1 MATSVV
7 KLYKNDILTPGRN
20 TMYAASET
28 ASGFSTWLSN
38 SLKKTITDFQYV
50 KHGLNINIKVD
61 ASQVNINRSDNIF
74 PFNYVSIK
82 NTDDERTFY
91 YFIMDV
97 EWVSQSTIR
106 FILSI
111 DSVATF
117 WDDLDFNEKTTI
129 LREHKDRF
137 YQKDAVTT
145 NTTLVRKIDEEPEGI
160 NPIQVKQ
167 SELTITDANID
178 DLSWYLI
185 YKTEQDAS
193 KLDENPVKC
202 YLCASQDLKLE
213 SGSGPTQITLGNLN
227 KNYTYF
233 FLDDDINGNG
243 GFEVTT
249 TSTNTFTLN
258 EVSGGSTAKVLVIRY
273 DNTEAKW
280 SVGSLFYDNNNVYT
294 KNKRI
299 LYVDDVVV
307 NFINTLSVGY
317 YYTVN
322 KNITD
327 YYEYKYLSTTCDE
340 YLTGARGNL
349 YIKSIKTLDKTDT
362 TIMKIINTPYCP
374 IDMVKYVGQ
383 TSISTYWTYPNTWEY
398 SREQQY
404 LKLKDLDSEFLR
416 SIRTLTLP
424 NTSYTVT
431 DTTKL
436 TGLRNNDLES
446 KIYHSDI
453 TSLSFIYDSFLK
465 SYRREACITNDEEP
479 VVEIKFKQSNNII
492 SNMLF
497 DFTPGANQEY
507 KQIEAFENILP
518 CTRNNEVTIYSSDY
532 LNYMRTGY
540 NFDKKANSLALTQ
553 NIINSAIG
561 VLGTGISAGL
571 QLGNITKGNLIATD
585 KALSEQFGSD
595 YLKTGKAD
603 DYILQTYKN
612 VKYTSGI
619 NSIATN
625 QMLGL
630 GINAAQA
637 VTNTVFQA
645 LQQANSLKA
654 KQANLAIQKA
664 SVSGSDDLDLMRYY
678 SGNKLVMYEFG
689 PIDVV
694 KNNICD
700 IFYYTGYAV
709 NKQEIPNMFSRSNF
723 NFIQCDPIFTTAS
736 TNKFIKPY
744 LEDIKLRFN
753 LGVTVYHNADD
764 FDQVKENLEVWLR
777 NAIRGI

>member
-20 TMYAASET
+20 AMYAASET

-50 KHGLNINIKVD
+50 KHGLNINIKID
-61 ASQVNINRSDNIF
+61 AAQMNINRSDNIF

-137 YQKDAVTT
+137 YQKNTVTT

-193 KLDENPVKC
+193 KLNENPVKC
-202 YLCASQDLKLE
+202 YLCASEDLKINQATGDT
-213 SGSGPTQITLGNLN
+213 SITLGNLN

-233 FLDDDINGNG
+233 FLDVENNTNS
-243 GFEVTT
+243 GFSVTT
-249 TSTNTFTLN
+249 TSTNTFTLD

-280 SVGSLFYDNNNVYT
+280 FVGSLFYDNNDVYI

-299 LYVDDVVV
+299 LYADSVVLT
-307 NFINTLSVGY
+307 FINGLTQGY
-317 YYTVN
+317 YYTLN
-322 KNITD
+322 KDITD
-327 YYEYKYLSTTCDE
+327 YYEYRYLATISNR
-340 YLTGARGNL
+340 YLTGTSGDV
-349 YIKSIKTLDKTDT
+349 YIRSIKTLDKTDT

-374 IDMVKYVGQ
+374 INMTK
-383 TSISTYWTYPNTWEY
+383 TNNIWSFPNTWEY

-424 NTSYTVT
+424 NTTYKIT

-553 NIINSAIG
+553 NIINTIIG
-561 VLGTGISAGL
+561 ASGAGISVGL
-571 QLGNITKGNLIATD
+571 NRRTELAKAKNNRADITFTGNA
-585 KALSEQFGSD
+585 ESD
-595 YLKTGKAD
+595 YLKVVNAAYARKREEAT
-603 DYILQTYKN
+603 
-612 VKYTSGI
+612 V

-625 QMLGL
+625 QMVGL
-630 GINAAQA
+630 GINAGQA
-637 VTNTVFQA
+637 AANTIFQA

-700 IFYYTGYAV
+700 IFYYTGYAI

>member
-20 TMYAASET
+20 AMYAASEQ

-50 KHGLNINIKVD
+50 KHGLNINIKID
-61 ASQVNINRSDNIF
+61 AAQMNINRSDNIF

-111 DSVATF
+111 DSIATF

-137 YQKDAVTT
+137 YQKDTVTT

-178 DLSWYLI
+178 NLDWYLF

-193 KLDENPVKC
+193 KLNENPVKC
-202 YLCASQDLKLE
+202 YLCASQDLKL
-213 SGSGPTQITLGNLN
+213 SQAVGDTSIILGNLN

-233 FLDDDINGNG
+233 FLDADNEPGS
-243 GFEVTT
+243 GFSVTAAT
-249 TSTNTFTLN
+249 TNTFTL
-258 EVSGGSTAKVLVIRY
+258 EEELVTTKAKVLVIRY

-280 SVGSLFYDNNNVYT
+280 FVGSLFYNSDDNYNT
-294 KNKRI
+294 NKKV
-299 LYVDDVVV
+299 LYDDSIELT
-307 NFINTLSVGY
+307 FINGLEKGY
-317 YYTVN
+317 YYTIN
-322 KNITD
+322 KDITD
-327 YYEYKYLSTTCDE
+327 YYEYRYLATICEE
-340 YLTGARGNL
+340 YLTGTRGTT
-349 YIKSIKTLDKTDT
+349 YIKSIKSLDKTDT

-374 IDMVKYVGQ
+374 INMTKTND
-383 TSISTYWTYPNTWEY
+383 IWTYPNTWEY
-398 SREQQY
+398 SIEQQY

-424 NTSYTVT
+424 NSTYTV
-431 DTTKL
+431 KNISNL
-436 TGLRNNDLES
+436 LGLRNNDLES

-453 TSLSFIYDSFLK
+453 TSLSFIYDSFIK
-465 SYRREACITNDEEP
+465 SYRREAYIINPEEP
-479 VVEIKFKQSNNII
+479 TIPPQVEIKFKQSNNII

-532 LNYMRTGY
+532 LNYMRNGY
-540 NFDKKANSLALTQ
+540 NFDKKANSLALSQ
-553 NIINSAIG
+553 NIINSG
-561 VLGTGISAGL
+561 VGLVGTGISAGL
-571 QLGNITKGNLIATD
+571 QLGNITKGNLMATD

-630 GINAAQA
+630 GINAGQA
-637 VTNTVFQA
+637 VINTVFQA

-664 SVSGSDDLDLMRYY
+664 SVSGSDDLNLMKYY

-689 PIDVV
+689 PTYVI

-709 NKQEIPNMFSRSNF
+709 NKQEMPNMFSRSNF

>member
-20 TMYAASET
+20 AMYAASET

-38 SLKKTITDFQYV
+38 SLQRTITDFQYV
-50 KHGLNINIKVD
+50 KHGLNISIKID
-61 ASQVNINRSDNIF
+61 ANQVIINKDI
-74 PFNYVSIK
+74 PDYPYNYVSIT
-82 NTDDERTFY
+82 NSDDGRTFY
-91 YFIMDV
+91 YFIMDI
-97 EWVSQSTIR
+97 EWVSQNTVR

-137 YQKDAVTT
+137 YQKDTIDAGA
-145 NTTLVRKIDEEPEGI
+145 TLIRKIDEEPEGI

-178 DLSWYLI
+178 NLSWYLI

-193 KLDENPVKC
+193 KLNENPVKC
-202 YLCASQDLKLE
+202 YLCASEDLKIDQATGDT
-213 SGSGPTQITLGNLN
+213 SITLGNLN

-233 FLDDDINGNG
+233 FLDTENNTNS
-243 GFEVTT
+243 GFSVTT
-249 TSTNTFTLN
+249 TSTNTFTLD

-280 SVGSLFYDNNNVYT
+280 FVGSLFYDNNDVYT

-299 LYVDDVVV
+299 LYADSVVLT
-307 NFINTLSVGY
+307 FINGLTQGY

-322 KNITD
+322 KYITD
-327 YYEYKYLSTTCDE
+327 YYEYRYLATISNR
-340 YLTGARGNL
+340 YLTGTSGDV
-349 YIKSIKTLDKTDT
+349 YIRSIKTLDKTDT

-374 IDMVKYVGQ
+374 INMTK
-383 TSISTYWTYPNTWEY
+383 TNNIWSFPNTWEY

-404 LKLKDLDSEFLR
+404 LRLKDLDSEFLR

-424 NTSYTVT
+424 NTTYKIT

-540 NFDKKANSLALTQ
+540 NFDKKANSLSLTQ
-553 NIINSAIG
+553 NIINSAVG
-561 VLGTGISAGL
+561 LVGTGISAGL

-664 SVSGSDDLDLMRYY
+664 SVSGSDDLNLMKYY
-678 SGNKLVMYEFG
+678 SENKLVMYEFG
-689 PIDVV
+689 PTDVI

-709 NKQEIPNMFSRSNF
+709 NKQEIPNIFSRSNF

>member
-7 KLYKNDILTPGRN
+7 KLYKNDILIPGRN
-20 TMYAASET
+20 AMYAASET

-38 SLKKTITDFQYV
+38 SLKRTITDFQYV
-50 KHGLNINIKVD
+50 KHGLNISIKID
-61 ASQVNINRSDNIF
+61 ANQVIINKDI
-74 PFNYVSIK
+74 PDYPYNYVSIT
-82 NTDDERTFY
+82 NSDDGRTFY
-91 YFIMDV
+91 YFVMDI
-97 EWVSQSTIR
+97 EWVSQNTVR

-111 DSVATF
+111 DSIATF

-137 YQKDAVTT
+137 YQKDTVDAGA
-145 NTTLVRKIDEEPEGI
+145 TLVRKIDEEPEGI

-167 SELTITDANID
+167 SELTITDANIRNNLD
-178 DLSWYLI
+178 WYLI

-193 KLDENPVKC
+193 KLNENPVKC
-202 YLCASQDLKLE
+202 YLCASKDLMLE
-213 SGSGPTQITLGNLN
+213 SGSGPNQITLGNLS

-233 FLDDDINGNG
+233 FLDDNINGNG

-249 TSTNTFTLN
+249 ASTNTFTLN
-258 EVSGGSTAKVLVIRY
+258 EESGGSKAKVLVIRY
-273 DNTEAKW
+273 DNSEAKW
-280 SVGSLFYDNNNVYT
+280 FVGSLFYDDNNVYT
-294 KNKRI
+294 KNKRV

-307 NFINTLSVGY
+307 TFINALSKGY
-317 YYTVN
+317 YYTTN

-327 YYEYKYLSTTCDE
+327 YYEYRYLSTTCDE
-340 YLTGARGNL
+340 YLTGADGTL

-362 TIMKIINTPYCP
+362 TIMKIINIPYCP
-374 IDMVKYVGQ
+374 INMVEHVLGQ
-383 TSISTYWTYPNTWEY
+383 EDIGTYWTYPNTWEY

-416 SIRTLTLP
+416 SVRTLILP
-424 NTSYTVT
+424 NTTYTIT
-431 DTTKL
+431 DITKL

-540 NFDKKANSLALTQ
+540 NFDKKANSLAISQ
-553 NIINSAIG
+553 NIINTIIG
-561 VLGTGISAGL
+561 GVGTGLSVGL
-571 QLGNITKGNLIATD
+571 STKVQLSNIKNTEAETSDLLNTGNIVGAFKNIGREKTKRVIA
-585 KALSEQFGSD
+585 
-595 YLKTGKAD
+595 
-603 DYILQTYKN
+603 
-612 VKYTSGI
+612 
-619 NSIATN
+619 NSIAAN
-625 QMLGL
+625 QMVGL
-630 GINAAQA
+630 GINAGQA
-637 VTNTVFQA
+637 AANTIFQA

-664 SVSGSDDLDLMRYY
+664 SVSGSDDLNLMNYY

-700 IFYYTGYAV
+700 VFYYTGYAV
-709 NKQEIPNMFSRSNF
+709 NKQEMPNMFSRSNF

>member
-20 TMYAASET
+20 AMYAASDT

-38 SLKKTITDFQYV
+38 SLQRTITDFQYV
-50 KHGLNINIKVD
+50 KHGLNISIKID
-61 ASQVNINRSDNIF
+61 ANQVIINKDI
-74 PFNYVSIK
+74 PDYPYNYVSIT
-82 NTDDERTFY
+82 NSDDGRTFY
-91 YFIMDV
+91 YFIMDI
-97 EWVSQSTIR
+97 EWVSQNTVR

-137 YQKDAVTT
+137 YQKDTIDAGA
-145 NTTLVRKIDEEPEGI
+145 TLVRKIDEEPEGI

-193 KLDENPVKC
+193 KLNENPVKC
-202 YLCASQDLKLE
+202 YLCASEDLKIDQATGDT
-213 SGSGPTQITLGNLN
+213 SITLGNLN

-233 FLDDDINGNG
+233 FLDTENNTNS
-243 GFEVTT
+243 GFSVTT
-249 TSTNTFTLN
+249 TSTNTFTLD

-280 SVGSLFYDNNNVYT
+280 FVGSLFYDNNDVYT

-299 LYVDDVVV
+299 LYADSVVLT
-307 NFINTLSVGY
+307 FINGLTQGY
-317 YYTVN
+317 YYTNN
-322 KNITD
+322 KDITD
-327 YYEYKYLSTTCDE
+327 YYEYRYLATISNR
-340 YLTGARGNL
+340 YLTGTSGDV

-374 IDMVKYVGQ
+374 INMTKTNNIWSFPD
-383 TSISTYWTYPNTWEY
+383 TWEY

-416 SIRTLTLP
+416 SIRTLALP
-424 NTSYTVT
+424 NTTYKII
-431 DTTKL
+431 DTNKL

-465 SYRREACITNDEEP
+465 SYRREACITNEEP
-479 VVEIKFKQSNNII
+479 TVEIKFKQSNNII

-497 DFTPGANQEY
+497 DFTPGTGQGY

-518 CTRNNEVTIYSSDY
+518 CTRNNELTIYSSDY

-540 NFDKKANSLALTQ
+540 NFDKKANSLSLSQ
-553 NIINSAIG
+553 SIINSGIG
-561 VLGTGISAGL
+561 LVGAGVSAGL

-612 VKYTSGI
+612 IKYTSGT
-619 NSIATN
+619 NAIATN

-637 VTNTVFQA
+637 VTNTIYQS

-689 PIDVV
+689 PTDII

-709 NKQEIPNMFSRSNF
+709 NKQEMPNMFSRSNF

>member
-20 TMYAASET
+20 AMYAASET

-38 SLKKTITDFQYV
+38 SLQRTITDFQYV
-50 KHGLNINIKVD
+50 KHGLNISIKID
-61 ASQVNINRSDNIF
+61 ANQVIINKDI
-74 PFNYVSIK
+74 PDYPYNYVSIT
-82 NTDDERTFY
+82 NSDDGRTFY
-91 YFIMDV
+91 YFIMDI
-97 EWVSQSTIR
+97 EWVSQNTVR

-137 YQKDAVTT
+137 YQKDTIDAGA
-145 NTTLVRKIDEEPEGI
+145 TLIRKIDEEPEGI

-178 DLSWYLI
+178 NLSWYLI

-193 KLDENPVKC
+193 KLNENPVKC
-202 YLCASQDLKLE
+202 YLCASEDLKIDQATGDT
-213 SGSGPTQITLGNLN
+213 SITLGNLN

-233 FLDDDINGNG
+233 FLDTENNTNS
-243 GFEVTT
+243 GFSVTT
-249 TSTNTFTLN
+249 TSTNTFTLD

-280 SVGSLFYDNNNVYT
+280 FVGSLFYDNNDVYT

-299 LYVDDVVV
+299 LYADSVVLT
-307 NFINTLSVGY
+307 FINGLTQGY

-322 KNITD
+322 KYITD
-327 YYEYKYLSTTCDE
+327 YYEYRYLATISNR
-340 YLTGARGNL
+340 YLTGTSGDV
-349 YIKSIKTLDKTDT
+349 YIRSIKTLDKTDT

-374 IDMVKYVGQ
+374 INMTK
-383 TSISTYWTYPNTWEY
+383 TNNIWSFPNTWEY

-404 LKLKDLDSEFLR
+404 LRLKDLDSEFLR

-424 NTSYTVT
+424 NTTYKIT

-540 NFDKKANSLALTQ
+540 NFDKKANSLSLTQ
-553 NIINSAIG
+553 NIINSAVG
-561 VLGTGISAGL
+561 LVGTGISAGL

-664 SVSGSDDLDLMRYY
+664 SVSGSDDLNLMKYY

-689 PIDVV
+689 PTDVI

-709 NKQEIPNMFSRSNF
+709 NKQEVPNMFSRSNF

>member
-7 KLYKNDILTPGRN
+7 NFYKNDILTPGRN
-20 TMYAASET
+20 AMYAASET

-38 SLKKTITDFQYV
+38 SLKRTITDFQYV
-50 KHGLNINIKVD
+50 KHGLNISIKID
-61 ASQVNINRSDNIF
+61 AAQMNINRSDNIF
-74 PFNYVSIK
+74 PFNYVSIT
-82 NTDDERTFY
+82 NSDDGRTFY
-91 YFIMDV
+91 YFIMDI
-97 EWVSQSTIR
+97 EWVSQNTVR

-111 DSVATF
+111 DSIATF
-117 WDDLDFNEKTTI
+117 WDDLDFNAKTTI

-137 YQKDAVTT
+137 YQKNTVTT
-145 NTTLVRKIDEEPEGI
+145 NTTLVRKIDEETEGI

-193 KLDENPVKC
+193 KLNENPVKC
-202 YLCASQDLKLE
+202 YLCASEDLKLDQATGDT
-213 SGSGPTQITLGNLN
+213 SITLGNLN

-233 FLDDDINGNG
+233 FLDTENNTNS
-243 GFEVTT
+243 GFSVTT
-249 TSTNTFTLN
+249 TSTNTFTLD

-280 SVGSLFYDNNNVYT
+280 FVGSLFYDNNDVYT
-294 KNKRI
+294 KNKRV
-299 LYVDDVVV
+299 LYVDSVVLT
-307 NFINTLSVGY
+307 FINGLTQGY

-322 KNITD
+322 KDITD
-327 YYEYKYLSTTCDE
+327 YYEYRYLSTTCDE

-374 IDMVKYVGQ
+374 INMTK
-383 TSISTYWTYPNTWEY
+383 TNNIWSFPNTWEY

-404 LKLKDLDSEFLR
+404 LRLKDLDSEFLR

-424 NTSYTVT
+424 NTSYKIT
-431 DTTKL
+431 DTNKL

-553 NIINSAIG
+553 NIINTIIG
-561 VLGTGISAGL
+561 ASGTGISVGL
-571 QLGNITKGNLIATD
+571 NAVTKLSNINKNYHNKSSELLSKGDFLGAAMSVRETRDEKAT
-585 KALSEQFGSD
+585 
-595 YLKTGKAD
+595 
-603 DYILQTYKN
+603 
-612 VKYTSGI
+612 V

-625 QMLGL
+625 QMIGL

-637 VTNTVFQA
+637 VTNTIYQA

-664 SVSGSDDLDLMRYY
+664 SVSGSDDLNLMKYY

-689 PIDVV
+689 PIDVI

-700 IFYYTGYAV
+700 VFYYTGYAV
-709 NKQEIPNMFSRSNF
+709 NKQEMPNMFSRSNF

>member
-7 KLYKNDILTPGRN
+7 NFYKNDILTPGRN
-20 TMYAASET
+20 AMYAASET

-38 SLKKTITDFQYV
+38 SLQRTITDFQYV
-50 KHGLNINIKVD
+50 KHGLNISIKID
-61 ASQVNINRSDNIF
+61 ANQVIINKDI
-74 PFNYVSIK
+74 PDYPYNYVSIT
-82 NTDDERTFY
+82 NSDDGRTFY
-91 YFIMDV
+91 YFIMNI
-97 EWVSQSTIR
+97 EWVSQNTVR

-111 DSVATF
+111 DSIATF

-137 YQKDAVTT
+137 YQKDTVTT

-193 KLDENPVKC
+193 KLNENPVKC
-202 YLCASQDLKLE
+202 YLCASEDLKLE
-213 SGSGPTQITLGNLN
+213 SGSGPDQITLGNLN

-233 FLDDDINGNG
+233 FLDDNINGNG

-280 SVGSLFYDNNNVYT
+280 FVGSLFYDNNNVYT
-294 KNKRI
+294 KNKRV

-307 NFINTLSVGY
+307 KFINTLSVGY

-327 YYEYKYLSTTCDE
+327 YYEYRYLSTTCDE

-374 IDMVKYVGQ
+374 IDMVKHVGQ
-383 TSISTYWTYPNTWEY
+383 TSISTYWTYPDTWEY

-424 NTSYTVT
+424 NTSYTIT

-465 SYRREACITNDEEP
+465 SYRREACITNEEP
-479 VVEIKFKQSNNII
+479 TVEIKFKQSNNII

-497 DFTPGANQEY
+497 DFTPGNGQGY

-518 CTRNNEVTIYSSDY
+518 CTRNNELTIYSSDY
-532 LNYMRTGY
+532 LNYMRNGY

-553 NIINSAIG
+553 NIINTIIG
-561 VLGTGISAGL
+561 ASGTGISVGL
-571 QLGNITKGNLIATD
+571 NRITELAKAKNNRADITFTGNA
-585 KALSEQFGSD
+585 ESD
-595 YLKTGKAD
+595 YSKVLNAAYARKREEAT
-603 DYILQTYKN
+603 
-612 VKYTSGI
+612 V

-625 QMLGL
+625 QMIGL

-637 VTNTVFQA
+637 VTNTIYQS

-700 IFYYTGYAV
+700 VFYYTGYAV
-709 NKQEIPNMFSRSNF
+709 NKQEMPNMFSRSNF

-777 NAIRGI
+777 NAIREA

>member
-20 TMYAASET
+20 AMYAASET

-50 KHGLNINIKVD
+50 KHGLNISIKID
-61 ASQVNINRSDNIF
+61 ANQVIINKDI
-74 PFNYVSIK
+74 PDYPYNYVSIT
-82 NTDDERTFY
+82 NSDDGRTFY
-91 YFIMDV
+91 YFIMNI
-97 EWVSQSTIR
+97 EWVSQNTVR

-137 YQKDAVTT
+137 YQKDIIDAGA
-145 NTTLVRKIDEEPEGI
+145 TLVRKIDEEPEGI

-178 DLSWYLI
+178 NLYWYLI

-202 YLCASQDLKLE
+202 YLCASEDLKIDQATGDT
-213 SGSGPTQITLGNLN
+213 SITLGNLN

-233 FLDDDINGNG
+233 FLDTENNTNS
-243 GFEVTT
+243 GFSVTT
-249 TSTNTFTLN
+249 TSTNTFTLD

-273 DNTEAKW
+273 DTTEAKW
-280 SVGSLFYDNNNVYT
+280 FVGSLFYDNNDVYT

-299 LYVDDVVV
+299 FYVDSVVLT
-307 NFINTLSVGY
+307 FINGLTQGY

-322 KNITD
+322 KDITD
-327 YYEYKYLSTTCDE
+327 YYEYRYLATISNK
-340 YLTGARGNL
+340 YLTGTSGDV

-374 IDMVKYVGQ
+374 INMTK
-383 TSISTYWTYPNTWEY
+383 TNNIWSFPNTWEY

-424 NTSYTVT
+424 NTTYKIT

-553 NIINSAIG
+553 NIINSAVGLI
-561 VLGTGISAGL
+561 GTGISAGL

-630 GINAAQA
+630 GINAGQA

-664 SVSGSDDLDLMRYY
+664 SVSGSDDLNLMKYY

>member
-20 TMYAASET
+20 AMYAASEQ

-38 SLKKTITDFQYV
+38 SLKRTITDFQYV
-50 KHGLNINIKVD
+50 KHGLNINIKID
-61 ASQVNINRSDNIF
+61 AAQMNINRSDNIF

-117 WDDLDFNEKTTI
+117 WDDLDFNAKTTI

-137 YQKDAVTT
+137 YQKDTIDAGA
-145 NTTLVRKIDEEPEGI
+145 TLVRKIDEEPEGI

-193 KLDENPVKC
+193 KLNENPVKC
-202 YLCASQDLKLE
+202 YLCASEDLKLE

-280 SVGSLFYDNNNVYT
+280 FVGSLFYDNNNVYT
-294 KNKRI
+294 KNKRV

-307 NFINTLSVGY
+307 KFINTLSVGY

-374 IDMVKYVGQ
+374 IDMVKHVGQ
-383 TSISTYWTYPNTWEY
+383 TSISTYWTYPDTWEY

-465 SYRREACITNDEEP
+465 SYRREACITNEEP
-479 VVEIKFKQSNNII
+479 TVEIKFKQSNNII

-497 DFTPGANQEY
+497 DFTPGNGQGY

-553 NIINSAIG
+553 NIINTIIG
-561 VLGTGISAGL
+561 ASGAGISVGL
-571 QLGNITKGNLIATD
+571 NRRTELAKAKNNRADITFTGNA
-585 KALSEQFGSD
+585 ESD
-595 YLKTGKAD
+595 YLKVVNAAYARKREEAT
-603 DYILQTYKN
+603 
-612 VKYTSGI
+612 V

-625 QMLGL
+625 QMIGL

-664 SVSGSDDLDLMRYY
+664 SVSGSDDLNLMKYY

-689 PIDVV
+689 PTDVI

-700 IFYYTGYAV
+700 MFYYTGYAV
-709 NKQEIPNMFSRSNF
+709 NKQEMPNMFSRSNF

>member
-20 TMYAASET
+20 AMYAASET

-38 SLKKTITDFQYV
+38 SLQRTITDFQYV
-50 KHGLNINIKVD
+50 KHGLNISIKID
-61 ASQVNINRSDNIF
+61 ANQVIINKDI
-74 PFNYVSIK
+74 PDYPYNYVSIT
-82 NTDDERTFY
+82 NSDDGRTFY
-91 YFIMDV
+91 YFIMDI
-97 EWVSQSTIR
+97 EWVSQNTVR

-137 YQKDAVTT
+137 YQKDTVNT

-178 DLSWYLI
+178 DLYWYLI

-202 YLCASQDLKLE
+202 YLCASEDLKIDQATGDT
-213 SGSGPTQITLGNLN
+213 SITLGNLN

-233 FLDDDINGNG
+233 FLDTENNTNS
-243 GFEVTT
+243 GFSVTT
-249 TSTNTFTLN
+249 TSTNTFTLD
-258 EVSGGSTAKVLVIRY
+258 EVSGGSMAKVLVIRY

-280 SVGSLFYDNNNVYT
+280 FVGSLFYDNNNVYT
-294 KNKRI
+294 KNKRV
-299 LYVDDVVV
+299 LYVDSVVLT
-307 NFINTLSVGY
+307 FINGLTQGY

-322 KNITD
+322 KDITD
-327 YYEYKYLSTTCDE
+327 YYEYRYLATISNR
-340 YLTGARGNL
+340 YLTGTSGDV

-374 IDMVKYVGQ
+374 INMTK
-383 TSISTYWTYPNTWEY
+383 TNNIWSFPNTWEY

-424 NTSYTVT
+424 NTTYKIT

-436 TGLRNNDLES
+436 TGLKNNDLES

-518 CTRNNEVTIYSSDY
+518 CTRNNELTIYSSDY
-532 LNYMRTGY
+532 LNYMRNGY

-553 NIINSAIG
+553 NIINSAVG
-561 VLGTGISAGL
+561 LVGTGISAGL

-612 VKYTSGI
+612 AKYTSGI

-625 QMLGL
+625 QMIGL
-630 GINAAQA
+630 GINAMQA
-637 VTNTVFQA
+637 ATNTVFQA

-664 SVSGSDDLDLMRYY
+664 SVSGSDDLNLMKYY

>member
-7 KLYKNDILTPGRN
+7 KFYKNDILTPGRN
-20 TMYAASET
+20 AMYAASET

-38 SLKKTITDFQYV
+38 SLQRTITDFQYV
-50 KHGLNINIKVD
+50 KHGLNISIKID
-61 ASQVNINRSDNIF
+61 ANQVIINKDI
-74 PFNYVSIK
+74 PDYPYNYVSIT
-82 NTDDERTFY
+82 NSDDGRTFY
-91 YFIMDV
+91 YFIMNI
-97 EWVSQSTIR
+97 EWVSQNTVR

-137 YQKDAVTT
+137 YQKDTIDAGA
-145 NTTLVRKIDEEPEGI
+145 TLVRKIDEEPEGI

-202 YLCASQDLKLE
+202 YLCASEDLKLE
-213 SGSGPTQITLGNLN
+213 SGSGPDQITLGNLN

-233 FLDDDINGNG
+233 FLDDNINGNG

-258 EVSGGSTAKVLVIRY
+258 EVNGGSTTKVLVIRY

-280 SVGSLFYDNNNVYT
+280 FVGSLFYDNNNVYT

-307 NFINTLSVGY
+307 KFINTLSVGY

-374 IDMVKYVGQ
+374 IDMVKHVGQ

-465 SYRREACITNDEEP
+465 SYRREACKVTNEAP
-479 VVEIKFKQSNNII
+479 TVEIKFKQSNNII

-553 NIINSAIG
+553 NIINTIIG
-561 VLGTGISAGL
+561 ASGAGISVGL
-571 QLGNITKGNLIATD
+571 NTRTKLSNINNNYHNKSSELLSKGDFLGAAMSVRETRDEKAT
-585 KALSEQFGSD
+585 
-595 YLKTGKAD
+595 
-603 DYILQTYKN
+603 
-612 VKYTSGI
+612 V

-625 QMLGL
+625 QMVGL
-630 GINAAQA
+630 GINAGQA
-637 VTNTVFQA
+637 IVNTIFQS

-654 KQANLAIQKA
+654 KQANLAIQKV
-664 SVSGSDDLDLMRYY
+664 SVSGSDDLNLMKYY

-689 PIDVV
+689 PTDVV

-700 IFYYTGYAV
+700 VFYYTGYAV
-709 NKQEIPNMFSRSNF
+709 NKQEMPNMFSRSNF

>member
-7 KLYKNDILTPGRN
+7 KFYKNDILTPGRN
-20 TMYAASET
+20 AMYAASET

-50 KHGLNINIKVD
+50 KHGLNINIKID
-61 ASQVNINRSDNIF
+61 AAQMNINRSDNIF

-137 YQKDAVTT
+137 YQKNTVTT

-178 DLSWYLI
+178 NLDWYLF

-193 KLDENPVKC
+193 KLNENPVKC
-202 YLCASQDLKLE
+202 YLCASQDLKL
-213 SGSGPTQITLGNLN
+213 SQAVGDTSIILGNLN

-233 FLDDDINGNG
+233 FLDADNEPGS
-243 GFEVTT
+243 GFSVTADT
-249 TSTNTFTLN
+249 TNTFTL
-258 EVSGGSTAKVLVIRY
+258 EEELVTTKAKVLVIRY
-273 DNTEAKW
+273 INTEAKW
-280 SVGSLFYDNNNVYT
+280 FVGSLFYNSDDNYNT
-294 KNKRI
+294 NKKV
-299 LYVDDVVV
+299 LYDDSIELT
-307 NFINTLSVGY
+307 FINGLEKGY
-317 YYTVN
+317 YYTIN
-322 KNITD
+322 KDITD
-327 YYEYKYLSTTCDE
+327 YYEYRYLATICEE
-340 YLTGARGNL
+340 YLTGTRGTT
-349 YIKSIKTLDKTDT
+349 YIKSIKSLDKTDT

-374 IDMVKYVGQ
+374 INMTKTND
-383 TSISTYWTYPNTWEY
+383 IWTYPNTWEY
-398 SREQQY
+398 SIEQQY

-424 NTSYTVT
+424 NSTYTV
-431 DTTKL
+431 KNISNL
-436 TGLRNNDLES
+436 LGLRNNDLES

-453 TSLSFIYDSFLK
+453 TSLSFIYDSFIK
-465 SYRREACITNDEEP
+465 SYRREAYIINPEEP
-479 VVEIKFKQSNNII
+479 TIPPQVEIKFKQSNNII

-532 LNYMRTGY
+532 LNYMRNGY
-540 NFDKKANSLALTQ
+540 NFDKKANSLALSQ
-553 NIINSAIG
+553 NIINSAVG
-561 VLGTGISAGL
+561 LVGTGISAGL

-630 GINAAQA
+630 GINAGQA
-637 VTNTVFQA
+637 VINTVFQA

-664 SVSGSDDLDLMRYY
+664 SVSGSDDLNLMKYY

-689 PIDVV
+689 PTNVI

-709 NKQEIPNMFSRSNF
+709 NKQEIPNIFSRSNF

>member
-7 KLYKNDILTPGRN
+7 KFYKNDILTPGRN
-20 TMYAASET
+20 AMYAASET

-50 KHGLNINIKVD
+50 KHGLNISIKID
-61 ASQVNINRSDNIF
+61 AAQMNINRSDNIF

-97 EWVSQSTIR
+97 EWVSQSTVR

-111 DSVATF
+111 DSIATF

-137 YQKDAVTT
+137 YQKDTVTT

-193 KLDENPVKC
+193 KLNENPVKC
-202 YLCASQDLKLE
+202 YLCASEDLKLE

-280 SVGSLFYDNNNVYT
+280 FVGSLFYDNNNVYT
-294 KNKRI
+294 KNKRV

-307 NFINTLSVGY
+307 KFINTLSVGY

-322 KNITD
+322 KDITD

-374 IDMVKYVGQ
+374 INMVKHVGQ

-518 CTRNNEVTIYSSDY
+518 CTRNNELTIYSSDY
-532 LNYMRTGY
+532 LNYMRNGY

-553 NIINSAIG
+553 NIINTIIG
-561 VLGTGISAGL
+561 ASGAGISVGL
-571 QLGNITKGNLIATD
+571 NRRTELAKAKNNIADITFTGNA
-585 KALSEQFGSD
+585 ASD
-595 YLKTGKAD
+595 YSKVVNAAYARKREEAT
-603 DYILQTYKN
+603 
-612 VKYTSGI
+612 V

-625 QMLGL
+625 QMIGL
-630 GINAAQA
+630 GINAGQA
-637 VTNTVFQA
+637 AANTIFQA

-664 SVSGSDDLDLMRYY
+664 SVSGSDDLNLMKYY

-700 IFYYTGYAV
+700 VFYYTGYAV